1 MGQAP
6 LYIPHLREK
15 LVKGFPFAGL
25 DQRLLNSDKP
35 WLKTMAI
42 SVIVHISAH
51 KLRTFVF

>member
-15 LVKGFPFAGL
+15 LVKGLPFAGL
-25 DQRLLNSDKP
+25 DQRLLNRDKP

-42 SVIVHISAH
+42 SVIVHIRAH